1 MSSASILF
9 PNLNIVLENV
19 GKSFRIGGFEI
30 AYYGVV
36 IALAMLAGVTLVGRL
51 AAKSGQ
57 DPDLYLDVCVA
68 AMICGVIGARL
79 YYVIFSWEDYKDHLA
94 EILNLRGGGLAI
106 YGGVIAGTGAVIFFA
121 RHRKLPAL
129 RFLDTIC
136 PGLALGQAIGR
147 WGNFFNREAFGGFT
161 DGLLAMALPENAV
174 RSTEVTERMLAN
186 RELIDGIVFVKVH
199 PTFLYESLWNL
210 GLLAILTAV
219 FGKKKYDGQIF
230 LVYLAGYGIGR
241 FWIESLRTD
250 QLLLPGLGLPVSQV
264 VAAVAAV
271 TAVTVLLR
279 NLNGLRMRQK

>member
-1 MSSASILF
+1 
-9 PNLNIVLENV
+9 
-19 GKSFRIGGFEI
+19 
-30 AYYGVV
+30 
-36 IALAMLAGVTLVGRL
+36 MLAGVTLVGRL

-186 RELIDGIVFVKVH
+186 RELIDWIVFVKVH

-264 VAAVAAV
+264 VAAVVTV
-271 TAVTVLLR
+271 TAVTVLLL
-279 NLNGLRMRQK
+279 NLNGPRIRQK